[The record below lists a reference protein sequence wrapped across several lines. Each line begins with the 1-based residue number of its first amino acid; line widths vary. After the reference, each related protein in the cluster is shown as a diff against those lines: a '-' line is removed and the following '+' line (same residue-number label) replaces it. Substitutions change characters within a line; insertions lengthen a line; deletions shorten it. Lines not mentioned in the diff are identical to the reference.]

1 MNVLVSIPKEKLE
14 ALRTL
19 GIIDD
24 NTEVYYNT
32 KDMKESAGGT
42 SFRTAPN
49 FNVLYENHI
58 SKAGY
63 VGYSDTKDNNN
74 FSIES
79 ISKIL
84 RDASSDSEAD
94 EICIGDSWYIAYNAS
109 QDTVF
114 ATQGSKNIEAWIYL
128 LKHYP
133 FATEASTKRA
143 IEQIGTDNLIAFFN
157 TIDLNR

>member
-1 MNVLVSIPKEKLE
+1 MNVLVSISKEKLE

-24 NTEVYYNT
+24 KTEVYYNT

-42 SFRTAPN
+42 CFRTAPD
-49 FNVLYENHI
+49 FKVLYENHM

-63 VGYSDTKDNNN
+63 PDTKDNND
-74 FSIES
+74 FSMES
-79 ISKIL
+79 ISKAL

-109 QDTVF
+109 HGIVF
-114 ATQGSKNIEAWIYL
+114 AIQGSKNIESWIYL
-128 LKHYP
+128 LKNYP

-143 IEQIGTDNLIAFFN
+143 IEQIGTDNLVAFFN

>member
-24 NTEVYYNT
+24 KTEVYYNT
-32 KDMKESAGGT
+32 KDMKESANGT
-42 SFRTAPN
+42 GFRVAPD
-49 FNVLYENHI
+49 FKVLNENRM
-58 SKAGY
+58 SKA
-63 VGYSDTKDNNN
+63 GYSDTKDNNN
-74 FSIES
+74 FSMES

-109 QDTVF
+109 QGTVF
-114 ATQGSKNIEAWIYL
+114 ATQGSNNIEAWIYL

-133 FATEASTKRA
+133 FATEASADRA
-143 IEQIGTDNLIAFFN
+143 IYQIGTDNLVAFFN